1 CSRVDLESCKEIC
14 RRHGWA
20 GFTYWE
26 DKGYSLAQEA
36 YKPLQRGGPVL
47 SCDDEPTIAERCGR
61 SPAQVCLRWNLEQG
75 NAIVFKS
82 LTPSRIEENV
92 DVFDFS
98 LGSDEVAALDTVTT
112 HKVRAEAQSHWHL
125 RRSGTDAPRGPG
137 LRPEKRT
144 VQEARRKATS
154 QLVLPELPVELL
166 EHLSGFLEVTDSP
179 PLCAQC
185 RNLSQVGTL

>member
-1 CSRVDLESCKEIC
+1 
-14 RRHGWA
+14 
-20 GFTYWE
+20 
-26 DKGYSLAQEA
+26 
-36 YKPLQRGGPVL
+36 PVL
-47 SCDDEPTIAERCGR
+47 SCDTVKTIAERCGR
-61 SPAQVCLRWNLEQG
+61 SPAQVCLRWNLEKG

-82 LTPSRIEENV
+82 LTPSRIEENAWDLEV

-144 VQEARRKATS
+144 VQEASGRVCAGCSHTRCMPVCGGHISAS
-154 QLVLPELPVELL
+154 QSSRFQFASHVPIRTFFFR
-166 EHLSGFLEVTDSP
+166 SSRASASP
-179 PLCAQC
+179 
-185 RNLSQVGTL
+185 